1 MSNLGPNLGLEEE
14 ILSGCC
20 LHYTGTKKKKQQKDS
35 AGFAFIPPSMKQAGH
50 MWGEEE
56 GRELMKLWVCL
67 GAVLQAC
74 MPLRGFTRAPETPLE
89 GSHASKSN
97 ACPRAGKRQGNSC
110 PVPCQNPPSSCCAWL
125 FFPGWS
131 LHPDPGPWSFSW
143 DVQPKS
149 QNLQW
154 SL

>member
-1 MSNLGPNLGLEEE
+1 MANLGPNLGLEEE

-20 LHYTGTKKKKQQKDS
+20 LHYTGTKKKKQQKGS

-67 GAVLQAC
+67 GAVLQVC
-74 MPLRGFTRAPETPLE
+74 IPLRGFTRAPETPLE

-97 ACPRAGKRQGNSC
+97 ACPRAGKDKAIPAQC
-110 PVPCQNPPSSCCAWL
+110 PAKIPLPAVVPGFSSQDGAYTRI
-125 FFPGWS
+125 
-131 LHPDPGPWSFSW
+131 
-143 DVQPKS
+143 
-149 QNLQW
+149 
-154 SL
+154 